1 MPLSQLFVI
10 GVIVVPLVLIATNRL
25 RLDVA
30 AMMTAVTLALA
41 QLAGLGVLGAANSP
55 SDAVNAL
62 KGLSQPVIVTLFC
75 LFIITR
81 CLDRTGITRWLAR
94 RILSIS
100 GQSEWRLIGL
110 LTLTTA
116 FFSLFMNNLAAG
128 ALVLPTAMELARRTG
143 VKPSKLL
150 MPIAY
155 GSLLGGA
162 ATYFTTANIL
172 VSDLLRAA
180 NPPQAP
186 LNVLD
191 FTPTGGLI
199 ALVGIAF
206 ITAFGSRLLP
216 DREPSA
222 EQMVI
227 RRTGSDLEDAYQ
239 LGERLWEVRVPPQ
252 SILVEKTLAQTDIGG
267 RLGLSVAAI
276 WHGRQAIFAPSP
288 QQMIQEGDILLIV
301 GREDRINQL
310 NELGLRVGREASN
323 NGNGHISTR
332 GVSFVEIVL
341 APHSAAEGQSLKEL
355 EFRRIYGY
363 TAVALLRDSR
373 SYRTDVADFK
383 LRPGDSLLLVGSTK
397 GLKLLQHNPDFLT
410 LETDVADQPVHWRPA
425 AFVVFVTL
433 AVITASILGFPV
445 YLATLIGVIV
455 ILLSGII
462 SIEEA
467 YRTMEWQAI
476 FLIAGMYP
484 LSLAMINT
492 GLASTLGELVV
503 KVVEPFGP
511 LGLAAG
517 AYLFTAVLTQ
527 AIGGQ
532 VSTLIAAPI
541 LISAAI
547 SLHTNPQAIA
557 VASAIACS
565 ASFVTPIAHPINI
578 LMVAPANYRF
588 SDFFRL
594 GWILTIL
601 SFVMLLIG
609 MVVFWHLR

>member
-1 MPLSQLFVI
+1 MPFSQLFVI

-30 AMMTAVTLALA
+30 AMMTAATLALA
-41 QLAGLGVLGAANSP
+41 QIAGLGVLGAPNNP
-55 SDAVNAL
+55 GDAVNAL
-62 KGLSQPVIVTLFC
+62 KGLSQPVIVTLFS
-75 LFIITR
+75 LFVITR

-94 RILSIS
+94 RILGVS

-110 LTLTTA
+110 LTTTTA

-128 ALVLPTAMELARRTG
+128 ALILPTAMELARRTG

-150 MPIAY
+150 IPIAY

-162 ATYFTTANIL
+162 ATYFTTANIIA
-172 VSDLLRAA
+172 SDLLRAA

-186 LNVLD
+186 LHILD

-199 ALVGIAF
+199 ALAGIAF
-206 ITAFGSRLLP
+206 LTLFGSRLLP
-216 DREPSA
+216 NREPSA
-222 EQMVI
+222 EQTVI

-239 LGERLWEVRVPPQ
+239 LGERLWEVRVPPE
-252 SILVEKTLAQTDIGG
+252 SKLIEKTLAQTDIGG
-267 RLGLSVAAI
+267 RLGLSVVAI

-288 QQMIQEGDILLIV
+288 QQMIQEGDILLII
-301 GREDRINQL
+301 GREDRVMQL
-310 NELGLRVGREASN
+310 NELGLKIGRDATS

-332 GVSFVEIVL
+332 GVSFVEMVL
-341 APHSAAEGQSLKEL
+341 APHSQAEGHSLKEL
-355 EFRRIYGY
+355 EFRRSYGY
-363 TAVALLRDSR
+363 TAVALLRDGR

-383 LRPGDSLLLVGSTK
+383 LRPGDSLLLVGA
-397 GLKLLQHNPDFLT
+397 LNRVKLLKANADFLT
-410 LETDVADQPVHWRPA
+410 LETDVGDQPVLWRSA
-425 AFVVFVTL
+425 AFVVLVTL
-433 AVITASILGFPV
+433 AVVTASILGFPV
-445 YLATLIGVIV
+445 YLATLVGMVV

-462 SIEEA
+462 TIEEA
-467 YRTMEWQAI
+467 YRTMQWQAI

-503 KVVEPFGP
+503 KVVSPFGP

-517 AYLFTAVLTQ
+517 AYMFTALLTQ

-547 SLHTNPQAIA
+547 SLHTSPQAIA

-565 ASFVTPIAHPINI
+565 ASFLTPIAHPINI

-588 SDFFRL
+588 SDFFRM
-594 GWILTIL
+594 GWMLTLL

-609 MVVFWHLR
+609 MVVFWHLG